1 LRAFVLD
8 ASITIGWMIDRPVPA
23 RASLARRLVISG
35 QTPVVP
41 ALWNHEVSNA
51 VVMAARRGRLT
62 ADQFKTLADDLEE
75 LSDVVEMDPLNV
87 RPTTLIEMARR
98 TNLTAYDATYLEL
111 ASRRRLPLATL
122 DDQLREAARRAG
134 LALIE

>member
-1 LRAFVLD
+1 
-8 ASITIGWMIDRPVPA
+8 MIDRPVPA

>member
-1 LRAFVLD
+1 MRAFVLD

>member
-1 LRAFVLD
+1 MRAFVLD
-8 ASITIGWMIDRPVPA
+8 ASITVGWMIDRPVPA

-35 QTPVVP
+35 EIPVVP

-62 ADQFKTLADDLEE
+62 AEQVRTLADDLEE
-75 LSDVVEMDPLNV
+75 LSDVVEMDPLKV
-87 RPTTLIEMARR
+87 RPTALIETARR
-98 TNLTAYDATYLEL
+98 TNLTVYDAAYLEL
-111 ASRRRLPLATL
+111 ALRRRLPLATL

-134 LALIE
+134 LALI

>member
-1 LRAFVLD
+1 MRAFVLD

-75 LSDVVEMDPLNV
+75 LSDIVEMDPLNV